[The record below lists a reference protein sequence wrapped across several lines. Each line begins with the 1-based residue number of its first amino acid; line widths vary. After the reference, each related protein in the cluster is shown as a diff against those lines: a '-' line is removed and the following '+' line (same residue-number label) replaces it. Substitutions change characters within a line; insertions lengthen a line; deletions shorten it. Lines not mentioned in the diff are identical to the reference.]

1 MSTELSISKEKPLL
15 YTKDRLLRLYGLDLF
30 AAFSSAAM
38 VSPFIAIVDRSIIEN
53 LNGKRQLT
61 DGLKYGLRSFLSNP
75 FQFTVS
81 PQFRIVLGLYFSTY
95 TTANLVETTCE
106 NYSVDPVK
114 TSLYKFI
121 TTSITNIGL
130 CVYKDKV
137 FARMFG
143 VTASRALP
151 KLSYFLFAAR
161 DSLTIA
167 ASFTAPPY
175 IASWLQQ
182 TASFSQKSSQV
193 AAQLACPAIVQ
204 LASTPVHLYAL
215 DIYNRP
221 GATIANRTFLIRK
234 EYLKSTLAR
243 IGRIGPA
250 FVLVVL
256 AIRLLEVTDHVYK
269 LFNRIFF
276 ALLHL

>member
-143 VTASRALP
+143 
-151 KLSYFLFAAR
+151 
-161 DSLTIA
+161 
-167 ASFTAPPY
+167 FTAPPY

-250 FVLVVL
+250 FGIGGVGNTF
-256 AIRLLEVTDHVYK
+256 IRSYRS
-269 LFNRIFF
+269 RI
-276 ALLHL
+276 